1 MNRST
6 NTSFSGPHVNNSG
19 GVSDPAPSASSSSSA
34 GQQREGVVGSVLDL
48 YDSAILYCR
57 NTSSGSVA
65 NAEQESLQIFQ
76 QLQWGVENFQ
86 RSSGGVNNQ
95 DGRFVMQDDFP
106 DDLLEECDVGPR
118 PFRQPIFPNAA
129 LVSMNLKMN
138 TENTSATGSNTNPT
152 SSSRDNGALLYA
164 EILMMYNKGLV
175 YHFSRADYGEAMK
188 NYEAVDFTLSK
199 LMPQLS
205 PPLLAAAAS
214 AQQHQLSLVLYQ
226 KLMELRMRA
235 NNNMGQITYMLGLED
250 TAQTHFEAA
259 LVFAKCIACEEA
271 SNELKLDTANVLS
284 NWCRVHYMSGNISD
298 DVHQGLEEV
307 LRIRSSIL
315 GWKHRDVA
323 SAHYNLG
330 VAKYSNGFSDDALSH
345 LFSYLQVA
353 AQEAKE
359 IKEASARIGSECL
372 NLVSK
377 QPLDPIPALI
387 YILLVKNEHKGDEI
401 AQELVR
407 GLRSLQEK
415 RADVGPQGPEV
426 ASVLNF
432 IGTLLF
438 HQQDYE
444 HALLFFQEELRLEE
458 NLIFNKDDDVS
469 ISVTCNNVGRILQE
483 LNRLPEAKH
492 YYHRALKAHYGDCI
506 EEWCASPKGQMFC
519 PLKWNSDHLQEL
531 PNSTIQLYSAV
542 WYNLGLI
549 HDKLGFFGEATN
561 SFQVSLGLRRAMLG
575 PNHADVACLLY
586 NIGVL
591 QMEQQM
597 LQEATASFREAL
609 RIRQIS
615 PVSGHLND
623 CHVIQTLKKLASLY
637 KAKGNIGGALETLH
651 EILTIQKSLVTS
663 TAGAGDSLT
672 KTKETGATLR
682 DIAELYHAEGKLE
695 SAAAVAQESIGLFR
709 KIQIATAGTFD
720 FVACTEELVAG
731 LLLLGS
737 LNHEICMPDTAR
749 QLFQEASAMIR
760 QVSTYFPT
768 TELDAMH
775 EVTLILSSVHCAPQA

>member
-6 NTSFSGPHVNNSG
+6 NTSFSGPNVNNSG
-19 GVSDPAPSASSSSSA
+19 GLLDPASSSSPSA
-34 GQQREGVVGSVLDL
+34 GQQHGGTVGSVLDL
-48 YDSAILYCR
+48 YDSAISYCR
-57 NTSSGSVA
+57 NPSNGSAA

-86 RSSGGVNNQ
+86 RGGSGGGVNIH
-95 DGRFVMQDDFP
+95 DGRFEMQADFP

-118 PFRQPIFPNAA
+118 PFRQPIFPNTA
-129 LVSMNLKMN
+129 LVSMNLQMN
-138 TENTSATGSNTNPT
+138 TDNTSASGVPND
-152 SSSRDNGALLYA
+152 RDNGALLYA

-175 YHFSRADYGEAMK
+175 YHFSRAGYGEAMK
-188 NYEAVDFTLSK
+188 SYEAVDFTLSK

-205 PPLLAAAAS
+205 SPLLA
-214 AQQHQLSLVLYQ
+214 QQNQLSLVLYQ
-226 KLMELRMRA
+226 KLTELRMRA
-235 NNNMGQITYMLGLED
+235 NNNMGQITYLLGLED

-259 LVFAKCIACEEA
+259 LVFAKCLACEEA
-271 SNELKLDTANVLS
+271 SNELKLDIANVLS
-284 NWCRVHYMSGNISD
+284 NWCRVHYMSGDISD
-298 DVHQGLEEV
+298 DLHKGLEEV

-330 VAKYSNGFSDDALSH
+330 VAKYSTGFSDDALSH

-359 IKEASARIGSECL
+359 IKEDSTRIGSETL
-372 NLVSK
+372 NPVSK
-377 QPLDPIPALI
+377 QPLDPIPALV
-387 YILLVKNEHKGDEI
+387 YILLVKNEHKDDEI

-458 NLIFNKDDDVS
+458 NLIFNNVDDVS

-492 YYHRALKAHYGDCI
+492 YYHRALKAHYGDRI
-506 EEWCASPKGQMFC
+506 EEWCASPNGQLFC

-549 HDKLGFFGEATN
+549 HDKLGFYGEATN

-575 PNHADVACLLY
+575 PNHADVACLL
-586 NIGVL
+586 
-591 QMEQQM
+591 
-597 LQEATASFREAL
+597 
-609 RIRQIS
+609 
-615 PVSGHLND
+615 
-623 CHVIQTLKKLASLY
+623 
-637 KAKGNIGGALETLH
+637 
-651 EILTIQKSLVTS
+651 
-663 TAGAGDSLT
+663 
-672 KTKETGATLR
+672 
-682 DIAELYHAEGKLE
+682 
-695 SAAAVAQESIGLFR
+695 
-709 KIQIATAGTFD
+709 
-720 FVACTEELVAG
+720 CT
-731 LLLLGS
+731 
-737 LNHEICMPDTAR
+737 
-749 QLFQEASAMIR
+749 
-760 QVSTYFPT
+760 Y
-768 TELDAMH
+768 
-775 EVTLILSSVHCAPQA
+775 